1 MLPKLTHKQ
10 FLILDLMGS
19 EITGKELRKKL
30 TSHKLKMSLPA
41 FYQLMSR
48 MEDAKWVKGWYVQKE
63 IDGQVVRERRYKPL
77 GQGEQA
83 RLSTLEFYRQ
93 RDVQQIVDQ
102 EAVDRG
108 MQPGGI

>member
-19 EITGKELRKKL
+19 EMAGKGLREKLRKEGE
-30 TSHKLKMSLPA
+30 KMSLPA

-63 IDGQVVRERRYKPL
+63 IDGQIVRERRYKPL
-77 GQGEQA
+77 GLGE
-83 RLSTLEFYRQ
+83 RIRMSTLEFYRQ
-93 RDVQQIVDQ
+93 RDVQRAGDH
-102 EAVDRG
+102 G
-108 MQPGGI
+108 LQPGRV